1 MPLSLTPARL
11 GILMALG
18 AVFGWSLNLIF
29 SRSLAGVVP
38 PFTLTLLRST
48 VAMIAFAPF
57 AYKDLLLGLPAI
69 KKRPLFFIFLAL
81 MGIGYYNSLVYL
93 AGHTTS
99 VINMGLLA
107 LSSPVFTLV
116 LSRIFLREPLTP
128 QRLFGLLTAVL
139 GVMFLITR
147 GDLAQL
153 KELSFHWGDLLML
166 LASFLFACY
175 SVGFKFMRPGISGKG
190 FLLCM
195 FITSVIFLLP
205 PAAWEY
211 ARGMR
216 VHFTPTA
223 ITGIVYLGLVASIFC
238 YICWNGAITR
248 IGPGT
253 TALFYYL
260 LPLVSGLEALLL
272 FPDET
277 LRWFHI
283 VSGSLI
289 LLGVFVATKPRL

>member
-11 GILMALG
+11 GVLMALG
-18 AVFGWSLNLIF
+18 AVLGWSLNLVF

-38 PFTLTLLRST
+38 PFTLTLFRSL
-48 VAMIAFAPF
+48 VALLVFAPF
-57 AYKDLLLGLPAI
+57 ACKDLVRGWPAI
-69 KKRPLFFIFLAL
+69 RNRPLFFIFLSL
-81 MGIGYYNSLVYL
+81 TGLGYYNAFVYL
-93 AGHTTS
+93 AGRTTS

-107 LSSPVFTLV
+107 LSSPVFTLI

-128 QRLFGLLTAVL
+128 QRIAGLLAAVC
-139 GVMFLITR
+139 GVALLITQGDITVLR
-147 GDLAQL
+147 DLDFHLGDL
-153 KELSFHWGDLLML
+153 FML
-166 LASFLFACY
+166 FASFIFACY
-175 SVGFKFMRPGISGKG
+175 SVGFKFMDPGVSGKG

-211 ARGMR
+211 AHGMR
-216 VHFTPTA
+216 PHFTPAA
-223 ITGIVYLGLVASIFC
+223 ITGIIYLGLVASIFC

-248 IGPGT
+248 IGPGA

-260 LPLVSGLEALLL
+260 LPLFSGMEALML

-277 LRWFHI
+277 LRGFHI
-283 VSGSLI
+283 ASGALI
-289 LLGVFVATKPRL
+289 ILGVLVATRSKP